1 MAETPNIRS
10 RIIDVAIEMIEAG
23 GEASIRV
30 TQIAERIGVSQPA
43 LYHHFKDRSEL
54 LTVAYLT
61 WYERNLLLDVPPDSM
76 ISEVASGDDFFRVFR
91 RSLEWSYAPERA
103 KARSIRVSVLGAA
116 QTNPALK
123 AAINDLN
130 RVFLQSVASNIK
142 VGQENGWVR
151 NDLDATALAYWLNG
165 QITGRLI
172 AEMMDGEVDMNA
184 WDQVSY
190 EAIWGML
197 RVN

>member
-1 MAETPNIRS
+1 MADAPNIRS

-30 TQIAERIGVSQPA
+30 TQIAEKVGVTQPA

-54 LTVAYLT
+54 VTAAYLA

-76 ISEVASGDDFFRVFR
+76 ISEVTTSEDFFRVFR
-91 RSLEWSYAPERA
+91 RSLEWSYVPERA

-116 QTNPALK
+116 QTNPQLK
-123 AAINDLN
+123 SAINDLN
-130 RVFLQSVASNIK
+130 RVFFKAVASNIR

-151 NDLDATALAYWLNG
+151 SDLDATALAYWLNG
-165 QITGRLI
+165 QITGRLV
-172 AEMMDGEVDMNA
+172 AEMMDGEVEMNA
-184 WDQVSY
+184 WDEVSY

>member
-1 MAETPNIRS
+1 MADAPNIRS

-54 LTVAYLT
+54 VSAAYLT

-76 ISEVASGDDFFRVFR
+76 ISEVTTSEDFFRVFR
-91 RSLEWSYAPERA
+91 RSLEWSYVPERA

-116 QTNPALK
+116 QTNPQLK
-123 AAINDLN
+123 SAINNLN
-130 RVFLQSVASNIK
+130 RVFFKAVASNIR

-151 NDLDATALAYWLNG
+151 SDLDATALAYWLNG
-165 QITGRLI
+165 QITGRLV

-184 WDQVSY
+184 WDEVSY

>member
-1 MAETPNIRS
+1 
-10 RIIDVAIEMIEAG
+10 MIEAG

-54 LTVAYLT
+54 VTVAYLE
-61 WYERNLLLDVPPDSM
+61 WYKRNLLLDVPPDSM
-76 ISEVASGDDFFRVFR
+76 ISEVTTSEDFFRVFR
-91 RSLEWSYAPERA
+91 RSLEWSYVPERA

-116 QTNPALK
+116 QTNPQLK
-123 AAINDLN
+123 SAINDLN
-130 RVFLQSVASNIK
+130 RIFFKAVASNIR
-142 VGQENGWVR
+142 VGQKNGWVR

-165 QITGRLI
+165 QITGRLV
-172 AEMMDGEVDMNA
+172 AEMMDGKVDMNA
-184 WDQVSY
+184 WDEVSY

>member
-1 MAETPNIRS
+1 MADAPNIRS

-30 TQIAERIGVSQPA
+30 TQIAEKVGVTQPA

-54 LTVAYLT
+54 VAAAYLA

-76 ISEVASGDDFFRVFR
+76 ISEVTTSEEFFRVFR
-91 RSLEWSYAPERA
+91 RSLEWSYVPERA

-116 QTNPALK
+116 QTNPQLK
-123 AAINDLN
+123 SAINNLN
-130 RVFLQSVASNIK
+130 RIFFKAVASNIR

-151 NDLDATALAYWLNG
+151 SDLDATALAYWLNG
-165 QITGRLI
+165 QITGRLV

-184 WDQVSY
+184 WDEVSY

>member
-1 MAETPNIRS
+1 MLEAPTMRS

-43 LYHHFKDRSEL
+43 LYHHFNNRSEL
-54 LTVAYLT
+54 VTAAYLE
-61 WYERNLLLDVPPDSM
+61 WYKRNLLLVVPPDSM
-76 ISEVASGDDFFRVFR
+76 ISEVTSSDDFFRVFR
-91 RSLEWSYAPERA
+91 RSLEWSYVPERA

-116 QTNPALK
+116 QTNPELK

-130 RVFLQSVASNIK
+130 RGFLQSVASNIK

-172 AEMMDGEVDMNA
+172 AEMTDGEVDMNA
-184 WDQVSY
+184 WDEVSY

-197 RVN
+197 RAT